1 MAIMK
6 QCKCAVIGTGYLGKF
21 HAQKYAALN
30 NAKLI
35 AVVDTNLA
43 RAQEISTELN
53 CDALSDYRELV
64 GKVDAVSIVTP
75 TKSHFEVAKFC
86 LQNGINTLIE
96 KPITSTVAQADE
108 LIQIARDNNALI
120 QVGHLE
126 RFNPAITS
134 LQGILKQPKF
144 IESHRIAPFTLRGSD
159 VNVVLDLMIHD
170 IDLISFL
177 VKSNIT
183 SIVANGIPVLS
194 NEIDIANAR
203 IEFENGA
210 VANVTA
216 SRAGMKKERMMRIF
230 QEDAYLSVNLQD
242 KSCSVY
248 RKGKGEMFP
257 GIPDIKMENLEF
269 ADADA
274 IKDEIEAF
282 IKAIDEQSVPL
293 VTGEDGKKALAIA
306 EQITAAVGV

>member
-1 MAIMK
+1 MK

>member
-1 MAIMK
+1 MK
-6 QCKCAVIGTGYLGKF
+6 HCKCAVIGTGYLGNF
-21 HAQKYAALN
+21 HAQKYTALD
-30 NAKLI
+30 NATLV

-43 RAQEISTELN
+43 RAQEIGAKLN

-64 GKVDAVSIVTP
+64 GQVDAVSIVTP

-96 KPITSTVAQADE
+96 KPITSTVAEADE
-108 LIQIARDNNALI
+108 LIQIAHDNNVII

-144 IESHRIAPFTLRGSD
+144 IESHRIAPFTLRGAD

-170 IDLISFL
+170 IDLISYL
-177 VKSNIT
+177 VKSKIK
-183 SIVANGIPVLS
+183 SILANGVSVLS

-230 QEDAYLSVNLQD
+230 QEDAYMSVNLQS

-257 GIPDIKMENLEF
+257 GIPDVKIENLEIS
-269 ADADA
+269 DSDA

-282 IKAIDEQSVPL
+282 IKAINEQSTPL
-293 VTGEDGKKALAIA
+293 VTGEDGKQALAIA